1 MTNKL
6 SIILQ
11 QVLSS

>member
-6 SIILQ
+6 SHF
-11 QVLSS
+11 

>member
-6 SIILQ
+6 S
-11 QVLSS
+11 VEKSTYMRC